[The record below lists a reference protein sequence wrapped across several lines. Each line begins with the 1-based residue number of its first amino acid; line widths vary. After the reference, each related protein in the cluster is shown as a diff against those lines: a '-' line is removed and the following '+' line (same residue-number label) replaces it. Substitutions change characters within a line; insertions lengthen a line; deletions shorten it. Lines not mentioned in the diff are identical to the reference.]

1 MGTHQEDLTAIIAI
15 LVIFGM
21 PIAFG
26 MASRWYAHQ
35 ERMAMIQRGLTPP
48 IDPRTARRM
57 NRMGV
62 PPEQPGAAPYYSMDY
77 SEWQA
82 NRMLHK
88 GIVVG
93 MIGLALLI
101 GLSFI
106 DGIVGFHGPWLL
118 GGLIPLF
125 IGIAQVIIAV
135 LSGARL
141 GGMQPMPPP
150 QMNQAQQQQQ
160 QQPGNFNPPPRDVT
174 PGPYAWRPGSTA
186 ELERPPSPPRDP
198 QS

>member
-1 MGTHQEDLTAIIAI
+1 MGHGDFAAVVGIM
-15 LVIFGM
+15 VIFGM
-21 PIAFG
+21 PVAF
-26 MASRWYAHQ
+26 AISSRWMAHQ
-35 ERMAMIQRGLTPP
+35 ERMAMIQRGMAPPPVYGRGFRRDAQSGATPP
-48 IDPRTARRM
+48 
-57 NRMGV
+57 MGTV
-62 PPEQPGAAPYYSMDY
+62 PVHEIDY

-88 GIVVG
+88 GIVVA

-125 IGIAQVIIAV
+125 IGIAQIIIAV

-141 GGMQPMPPP
+141 GGFRGVMPPP
-150 QMNQAQQQQQ
+150 LSGTSA
-160 QQPGNFNPPPRDVT
+160 QPGAPPFTAPPPRDVT
-174 PGPYAWRPGSTA
+174 PGPYAWRPGPTT
-186 ELERPPSPPRDP
+186 ELEKPPGPPDHR
-198 QS
+198 

>member
-1 MGTHQEDLTAIIAI
+1 MGTHQEDLTAIVAI

-35 ERMAMIQRGLTPP
+35 ERMAMIQRGITPP
-48 IDPRTARRM
+48 IDPRSARRM
-57 NRMGV
+57 NRMGAA
-62 PPEQPGAAPYYSMDY
+62 PEQPIPAQYYSMDY
-77 SEWQA
+77 AEWQA

-141 GGMQPMPPP
+141 GGMQNMPAPP
-150 QMNQAQQQQQ
+150 QMNQAQAPP
-160 QQPGNFNPPPRDVT
+160 QPGPFNPPPRDVS

-198 QS
+198 NS